1 MLVSMPQLMAAVG
14 VCAGYFTCYASVHI
28 DSSISWR
35 LPFILQGV
43 AAVML
48 ALSCRFLP
56 TSPRWLF
63 VHDRRQEAMYEI
75 ARLDISEVEV
85 EKDIL
90 RPAESAQPSPPDARA
105 FLQIFQRQYRFRTL
119 LGLFVLGMVQL
130 CGIDGVLYVSSVSI
144 S

>member
-1 MLVSMPQLMAAVG
+1 MPQLMAAIG

-28 DSSISWR
+28 NSGISWR
-35 LPFILQGV
+35 LPFIIQGV
-43 AAVML
+43 AAIIL
-48 ALSCRFLP
+48 AIACRFLP
-56 TSPRWLF
+56 TSPRWLY
-63 VHDRRQEAMYEI
+63 VHGRRQEAMYEI

-90 RPAESAQPSPPDARA
+90 RPAESAQSSPPDAKA
-105 FLQIFQRQYRFRTL
+105 FLGIFQRQYRFRTM

-130 CGIDGVLYVSSVSI
+130 CGIDGVLYVSSVYI